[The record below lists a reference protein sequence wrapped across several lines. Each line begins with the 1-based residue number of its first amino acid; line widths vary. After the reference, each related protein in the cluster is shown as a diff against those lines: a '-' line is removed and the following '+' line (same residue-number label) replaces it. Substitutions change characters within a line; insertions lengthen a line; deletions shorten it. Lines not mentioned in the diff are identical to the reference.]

1 MTRIFRSRT
10 EKKADEDKL
19 VESTNALPTMEFFER
34 HCPSEILD
42 DIVTEYFTPGKRQ
55 MKYECLAAA
64 DVARSFLEG
73 NNAFDKKNYLDECS
87 RLVTETSALDYQ
99 QSETGWSINK
109 KRKEMKLP
117 DLRYVLL
124 FEHVFASDNSVASRL
139 IGFAS
144 FMITYEDSREVIY
157 IYEIHFVT
165 EWQGKGLG
173 QKLMTVVEDIGDSVG
188 VEKAMLTVF
197 KSNARAVAW
206 YGKLGYVEDQFSP
219 KARELRNGTVK
230 EPTYVILSKKLRQDS
245 IASAVS
251 ENPSSNLT
259 HKDSKTS

>member
-10 EKKADEDKL
+10 QKKVDEDKL
-19 VESTNALPTMEFFER
+19 VESTNALPSKDFFER

-42 DIVTEYFTPGKRQ
+42 KIVTGYFVPGKRQ

-73 NNAFDKKNYLDECS
+73 NNALHKKNYLDECS

-124 FEHVFASDNSVASRL
+124 FEHVFASDNSVTSRL
-139 IGFAS
+139 IGFVS

-157 IYEIHFVT
+157 VYEIHFVP

-173 QKLMTVVEDIGDSVG
+173 QKLMTVVEDIGDSIG

-197 KSNARAVAW
+197 KSNARAMAW
-206 YGKLGYVEDQFSP
+206 YEKLGYVEDEFSP
-219 KARELRNGTVK
+219 EARELRNGTVK
-230 EPTYVILSKKLRQDS
+230 DPTYVILSKKFRHDS
-245 IASAVS
+245 VVS
-251 ENPSSNLT
+251 EVSGNTSSNVT
-259 HKDSKTS
+259 SKDSKTS